1 MSISTALTTAR
12 RGTVFLSLVCFAIS
26 YIALADLAR
35 IAGLGPEAYLWPVMI
50 DGTIVVGTVVVVAL
64 GGDRTAWSLLAAS
77 ALVSIAGNGIHAW
90 LIQGSWIAVGV
101 ALTPPVFLLWVT
113 HLTVRLGRE
122 GDELIDNSDELPEP
136 AEAVADPRTRALEL
150 IDEGVPY
157 RQIARQLGTN
167 DRTVRR
173 WRDAARTEPD
183 SLVGVGT

>member
-1 MSISTALTTAR
+1 MA
-12 RGTVFLSLVCFAIS
+12 
-26 YIALADLAR
+26 
-35 IAGLGPEAYLWPVMI
+35 
-50 DGTIVVGTVVVVAL
+50 VVAL

-90 LIQGSWIAVGV
+90 LTQGSWIAVGV

-122 GDELIDNSDELPEP
+122 DVEPSTMSCELPEP
-136 AEAVADPRTRALEL
+136 VEIIADPRTRALEL

-157 RQIARQLGTN
+157 REIARQLGTN

-173 WRDAARTEPD
+173 WRDAARTEPE
-183 SLVGVGT
+183 SLVGVST